1 MSKKNKLLLVLVFFA
16 LFTPFTAAANE
27 LFLAFASFNES
38 LPTNYEEIIK
48 KLPANMQ
55 DDLDKLYNIMD
66 GITVHKFGNEERTDV
81 IKILLRTNYLKI
93 NIIQKGYGDNIIVE
107 NISFSYFYNNHK
119 SRALEM
125 HTNIINALN
134 DLARRNSSY
143 KEYLNMFANLLSNLE
158 EYL

>member
-1 MSKKNKLLLVLVFFA
+1 MPKRKKLLLILIFFA
-16 LFTPFTAAANE
+16 LFTPFSAAANE
-27 LFLAFASFNES
+27 LFLAFTLFNDS
-38 LPTNYEEIIK
+38 LPANYEEIIK

-66 GITVHKFGNEERTDV
+66 RMTDHKFGNKERTDA

-93 NIIQKGYGDNIIVE
+93 NIIQEGYGDNIIIE
-107 NISFSYFYNNHK
+107 NISFSDFYNNHK

-125 HTNIINALN
+125 HKNVINALN
-134 DLARRNSSY
+134 DLAGRNSSY
-143 KEYLNMFANLLSNLE
+143 KEYLNMFANLSSNLD

>member
-1 MSKKNKLLLVLVFFA
+1 MSKRNRLLIVFIYLM
-16 LFTPFTAAANE
+16 LFYPFTAAANE

-66 GITVHKFGNEERTDV
+66 RMTVHKFGNKERTDA

-93 NIIQKGYGDNIIVE
+93 NIIQKGYGDNFIIE
-107 NISFSYFYNNHK
+107 NISFSNFYNNHK

-125 HTNIINALN
+125 HMNVINALN
-134 DLARRNSSY
+134 DLAGRNSSY
-143 KEYLNMFANLLSNLE
+143 KEYLNMFANLSSNLD